1 MRGGG
6 VDAVHN
12 KAQPISAGNT
22 ELEIRLEVE
31 VLMILLVRCG
41 NVGCSSSDM
50 PLFRPNL
57 IEPLPHRPHQGA
69 PSLN

>member
-22 ELEIRLEVE
+22 EMEIRLVDGSNDPFGQMWKCRM
-31 VLMILLVRCG
+31 L
-41 NVGCSSSDM
+41 
-50 PLFRPNL
+50 
-57 IEPLPHRPHQGA
+57 
-69 PSLN
+69 

>member
-22 ELEIRLEVE
+22 EMEIRLEVD
-31 VLMILLVRCG
+31 
-41 NVGCSSSDM
+41 GCNDPFGQM
-50 PLFRPNL
+50 WKCRML
-57 IEPLPHRPHQGA
+57 
-69 PSLN
+69 